1 MCRIFYLLDNVDEHY
16 IDDRW
21 YVDEST
27 AEILP
32 RQNLKI
38 IICPKWNAINLKW
51 IISIDSHTHNS
62 KRNSMNYVF
71 HVYQVRRGMCYGNNI
86 LNQKMGKTEAL
97 AGASTTLLQCIILD
111 ENRLKIEKKCY
122 FYLQNLIYLFMIA
135 IQQ

>member
-1 MCRIFYLLDNVDEHY
+1 MTATHIIRRETQWIMYFMCI
-16 IDDRW
+16 
-21 YVDEST
+21 
-27 AEILP
+27 
-32 RQNLKI
+32 K
-38 IICPKWNAINLKW
+38 
-51 IISIDSHTHNS
+51 
-62 KRNSMNYVF
+62 
-71 HVYQVRRGMCYGNNI
+71 VRRGMCYGNNI